1 MNRHLIVGLGNPGDE
16 YQQTRHNIGFLIADA
31 ICKKLDVTYSVSKHG
46 WLAQGLYKGRTVFIL
61 KPSTYMNLS
70 GTAVQYWMQKERIDI
85 NHIMVA
91 VDELA
96 LPFGTLRMGP
106 KGSDGGHNGLH
117 HIQHCLNTTQY
128 PRLRFGIGAEFTK
141 GKQVDYV
148 LGTWSASESKAL
160 ESLIEKAAVG
170 ILDAIF
176 IGLERAMNSINS
188 KS

>member
-16 YQQTRHNIGFLIADA
+16 YEQTRHNIGFLIADA
-31 ICKKLDVTYSVSKHG
+31 ICKKLHVSYTVAKHG
-46 WLAQGLYKGRTVFIL
+46 WLAKGMYKGRTVFIL

-70 GTAVQYWMQKERIDI
+70 GTAVQYWMQKERVELS
-85 NHIMVA
+85 NVLVA

-106 KGSDGGHNGLH
+106 KGSDGGHNGLQ
-117 HIQHCLNTTQY
+117 HIQHCFNTTHY
-128 PRLRFGIGAEFTK
+128 PRLRFGIGAEYTK

-148 LGTWSASESKAL
+148 LGKWSAAESKAL
-160 ESLIEKAAVG
+160 DPLIDKAAVG

>member
-1 MNRHLIVGLGNPGDE
+1 MNRHLIVGLGNPGEE
-16 YQQTRHNIGFLIADA
+16 YLQTRHNVGFLIADA
-31 ICKKLDVTYSVSKHG
+31 ICNKLNLSFAPCKHG
-46 WLAQGLYKGRTVFIL
+46 WIAQGLYKGRTVFLL
-61 KPSTYMNLS
+61 KPSTFMNLS
-70 GTAVQYWMQKERIDI
+70 GTAVQYWMQKERISI
-85 NHIMVA
+85 QHLMVA

-128 PRLRFGIGAEFTK
+128 PRLRFGIGAAFSK

-148 LGTWSASESKAL
+148 LGTWTETESKAL
-160 ESLIEKAAVG
+160 EPLIEKAATG
-170 ILDAIF
+170 ILDSVF
-176 IGLERAMNSINS
+176 IGIERVMNNMNS